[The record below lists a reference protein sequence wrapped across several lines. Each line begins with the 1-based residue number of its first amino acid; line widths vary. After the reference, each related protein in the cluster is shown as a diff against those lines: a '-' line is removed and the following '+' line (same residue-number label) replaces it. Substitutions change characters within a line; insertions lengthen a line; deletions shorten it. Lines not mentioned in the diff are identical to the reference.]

1 VAIFDAKTDE
11 FWSQMRYF
19 IFKFNVGASKSLFK
33 TPKITNFRRKTW
45 VETKIA
51 INMKIARGPK
61 IGRLFS

>member
-1 VAIFDAKTDE
+1 
-11 FWSQMRYF
+11 MRYF